1 MVKLE
6 PFRNKEFFHN
16 LSFFNSS
23 NLGFEIEHIFFSQ
36 FSFIFSPL
44 GSGSVDSDPDPGSHN
59 AAELMDPDLM
69 FFTLRGWCTV
79 FIVKVPRMKTLRGW
93 CSVYTVKVPR
103 MKTLRGWCSVYTVK
117 VPRMKILRGWC
128 SVYIVKVL
136 RMKTTGLVFSLYG

>member
-16 LSFFNSS
+16 ISFFNSS

-79 FIVKVPRMKTLRGW
+79 FIVKVPRMKTTWFVFSLYCQG
-93 CSVYTVKVPR
+93 SPDED
-103 MKTLRGWCSVYTVK
+103 S
-117 VPRMKILRGWC
+117 
-128 SVYIVKVL
+128 
-136 RMKTTGLVFSLYG
+136 TGLVFSLYC